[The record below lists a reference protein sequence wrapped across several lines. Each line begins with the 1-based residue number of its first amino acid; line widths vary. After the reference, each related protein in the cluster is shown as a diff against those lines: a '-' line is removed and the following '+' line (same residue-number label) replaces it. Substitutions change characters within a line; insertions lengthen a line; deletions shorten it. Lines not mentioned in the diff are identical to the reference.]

1 MFKQSMSNRLFYDW
15 NNWFI
20 AAKHKESGI
29 THYLEKTDEFTD
41 GIITTNKD
49 QYNIYLIT
57 LVNNLDLYQSS
68 ALIDF
73 NEDNMTVKTK
83 NGSLYNLKKPVN
95 DEQLTNLKKYF
106 SKE

>member
-1 MFKQSMSNRLFYDW
+1 MFKQSMNTRLFYDW
-15 NNWFI
+15 DNWFI
-20 AAKHKESGI
+20 GAKHKESGI
-29 THYLEKTDEFTD
+29 THYVEKNDEFTD
-41 GIITTNKD
+41 TFFTTYKE

-57 LVNNLDLYQSS
+57 LINNLDLYQSS

-83 NGSLYNLKKPVN
+83 NGSVYNLKKPVN

-106 SKE
+106 NKA